1 MISMLLYFLLYDGT
15 HSCIV
20 GEERERTKENSVG
33 LDFSIS
39 IENWLKHNCTR
50 DTHYFLHSV
59 CAFFCIFSCCCC
71 LFIFPFFS
79 VVGFPFHPQFFFRCF
94 IFFFFAFYTRDFVML
109 IFLKP
114 HSFFFTQISLSSI
127 WNGTFV
133 MYGTYIEPTLLHFC

>member
-1 MISMLLYFLLYDGT
+1 MLLYFLLYDGT

-79 VVGFPFHPQFFFRCF
+79 VVGFPFHPQFFFSDAPSSFFLPF
-94 IFFFFAFYTRDFVML
+94 ILL
-109 IFLKP
+109 ILLLVFLKP
-114 HSFFFTQISLSSI
+114 HSFFLHKSAFHPSETVRSSCMGHILNQLYFTSAR
-127 WNGTFV
+127 
-133 MYGTYIEPTLLHFC
+133 